1 MRLYPERL
9 VADLSRLPGA
19 DHSFLKQLCAG
30 DGAPV
35 RAALARAV
43 GDIGTPFDIRA
54 IELLSSLDNRR
65 FFQGF
70 AETAALHL
78 LHGDGWKLRAMAG
91 PGPRL
96 EVGKGGGPSFSLSV
110 LAFLHQTRPGGDE
123 QTRRRLEAGLA
134 RVASRHRFVV
144 LIRRW
149 LPHDADVEPVRRAIE
164 MWLGQVQSGTW
175 EGRYAAYEDDKVAL
189 EFCLTR
195 ERAKGGESPL
205 ALVLGPFAAHRA
217 MEVIE
222 PRVVRELDRHAAGP
236 ARGQPLVVACVSDQP
251 WNINDGYLRDF
262 LYGRPNCTLADG
274 GVSTWTFGDNGGPCA
289 FRDPL
294 YSAFSALLLIDREP
308 SRPTTVR
315 ARALFNPW
323 ARVKLGPADIG
334 VRAFATATEAAE
346 VSAAAA
352 PPTLRWYA
360 GRGEEFPIG

>member
-1 MRLYPERL
+1 MRLYSERL
-9 VADLSRLPGA
+9 VADLARLPGA
-19 DHSFLKQLCAG
+19 EHSYLKQLCAG

-43 GDIGTPFDIRA
+43 GAIGSPFDTRA

-70 AETAALHL
+70 AETVALRL
-78 LHGDGWKLRAMAG
+78 LGDDGWKLRNISG

-96 EVGKGGGPSFSLSV
+96 EVGRPGEQDFVLTV

-149 LPHDADVEPVRRAIE
+149 LPHDLDVEPVRRAIE
-164 MWLGQVQSGTW
+164 MWLGQVQTGTW
-175 EGRYAAYEDDKVAL
+175 EGRYAAYEDERVAL
-189 EFCLTR
+189 EFCLTG
-195 ERAKGGESPL
+195 ERAKGGESAL

-217 MEVIE
+217 MEVVE
-222 PRVVRELDRHAAGP
+222 PRVVRELDRHAAGA
-236 ARGQPLVVACVSDQP
+236 ARSVPQVVACVSDQP
-251 WNINDGYLRDF
+251 WSINDGYLRDF
-262 LYGRPNCTLADG
+262 LYGRPSATMATA
-274 GVSTWTFGDNGGPCA
+274 GVSQWTFDANSGPCA

-294 YSAFSALLLIDREP
+294 YSAFSALLLVDREP
-308 SRPTTVR
+308 SRPTLLRVR
-315 ARALFNPW
+315 AFLNPW
-323 ARVKLGPADIG
+323 ATAQLSPADLG
-334 VRAFATATEAAE
+334 MRCFARDSDDTSRA
-346 VSAAAA
+346 S
-352 PPTLRWYA
+352 PTLRWYV